1 MEYLGRQVDRPVQ
14 GAPAGRG
21 LFGPLLDVE
30 GTADGAGGVHEQGA
44 LVPVRLAAL
53 ERKLWEMKLKM
64 IFKVKVFNLFRS
76 ESWFYREANF
86 VWQKK
91 IEKVCLI

>member
-1 MEYLGRQVDRPVQ
+1 MESLGWQVDRPVQ

-44 LVPVRLAAL
+44 LVSAL
-53 ERKLWEMKLKM
+53 GPWREMKLKLN
-64 IFKVKVFNLFRS
+64 FKVKVFNLFRS
-76 ESWFYREANF
+76 ES
-86 VWQKK
+86 
-91 IEKVCLI
+91 